1 MISLGV
7 FTLHFENLIKST
19 EPFPEIYTHIRT
31 YAQKYAHIQIPEK
44 FEYNFKGQR
53 ALIPY
58 MNSKLRIATLVL
70 EKISP

>member
-1 MISLGV
+1 MTGWGV

-19 EPFPEIYTHIRT
+19 EPFPEIYTQIQT
-31 YAQKYAHIQIPEK
+31 CPQKYAHIQIPKK
-44 FEYNFKGQR
+44 FKYNFKGQR

-70 EKISP
+70 EKMSP